1 MLKKIKNY
9 LNISI
14 VLALILTV
22 LGLTFIIFPNTSFE
36 VICYF
41 LAGILVINGGML
53 LIFDKSRYAIFFDG
67 LFYGLLSFIF
77 GVIIFIHPEI
87 LKVIMPILLGIWFI
101 LNGFFKIRLIVYLK
115 EEDKSY
121 YYLTLIMAIISI
133 VCGIIMVLEPVKNV
147 EIITIS
153 TGLILM
159 IYAISDIINL
169 SIIKRHINKVVKCI
183 KNDYGKFIKID

>member
-14 VLALILTV
+14 VLALSLTV

-41 LAGILVINGGML
+41 LAGVLVINGGMV
-53 LIFDKSRYAIFFDG
+53 LIFGSRYTILFDS

-77 GVIIFIHPEI
+77 GLIILIHPDI

-101 LNGFFKIRLIVYLK
+101 LNGFLKVRLIVCLK

-121 YYLTLIMAIISI
+121 YYLTLIMSIISI
-133 VCGIIMVLEPVKNV
+133 VCGIIMVLEPVGNV

-153 TGLILM
+153 IGIILM
-159 IYAISDIINL
+159 TYAISDIINL
-169 SIIKRHINKVVKCI
+169 SIIKRYINKVVKYV
-183 KNDYGKFIKID
+183 KNNYDKFIKID

>member
-14 VLALILTV
+14 VLALSLTV

-41 LAGILVINGGML
+41 LAGVLVINGGMV
-53 LIFDKSRYAIFFDG
+53 LIFGSRYTILFDS

-77 GVIIFIHPEI
+77 GLIILIHPDI

-101 LNGFFKIRLIVYLK
+101 LNGFLKVRLIVCLK

-121 YYLTLIMAIISI
+121 YYLTLIMSIISI
-133 VCGIIMVLEPVKNV
+133 VCGIIMVLEPVRNV

-153 TGLILM
+153 IGIILM
-159 IYAISDIINL
+159 TYAISDIINL
-169 SIIKRHINKVVKCI
+169 SIIKRYINKVVKYV
-183 KNDYGKFIKID
+183 KNNYDKFIKID

>member
-14 VLALILTV
+14 VLALSLTV

-41 LAGILVINGGML
+41 LAGVLVINGGMV
-53 LIFDKSRYAIFFDG
+53 LIFGSRYTILFDS

-77 GVIIFIHPEI
+77 GLIILIHPDI

-101 LNGFFKIRLIVYLK
+101 LNGFLKVRLIVCLK

-121 YYLTLIMAIISI
+121 YYLTLIMSIISI
-133 VCGIIMVLEPVKNV
+133 VCGVIMVLEPVGNV

-153 TGLILM
+153 IGIILM
-159 IYAISDIINL
+159 TYAISDIINL
-169 SIIKRHINKVVKCI
+169 SIIKRYINKVVKYV
-183 KNDYGKFIKID
+183 KNNYDKFIKID

>member
-14 VLALILTV
+14 VLALSLTV
-22 LGLTFIIFPNTSFE
+22 LGLTFVIFPNTSFE

-41 LAGILVINGGML
+41 LAGVLVINGGMV
-53 LIFDKSRYAIFFDG
+53 LIFGSRYTILFDS

-77 GVIIFIHPEI
+77 GLIILIHPDI

-101 LNGFFKIRLIVYLK
+101 LNGFLKVRLIVCLK

-121 YYLTLIMAIISI
+121 YYLTLIMSIISI
-133 VCGIIMVLEPVKNV
+133 VCGIIMVLEPVGNV

-153 TGLILM
+153 IGIILM
-159 IYAISDIINL
+159 TYAISDIINL
-169 SIIKRHINKVVKCI
+169 SIIKRYTNKVVKYV
-183 KNDYGKFIKID
+183 KNNYDKFIKID